1 MTNIWEQCKEELS
14 SKINS
19 HNFESWINPTE
30 FVQYENNTLQIKV
43 PNSFFIDWINEHYIE
58 LIQEILSRKTKHD
71 NNIQFVVVEKS
82 RGKGGPVSVELKG
95 GLEPP
100 VINNLKPEYTFGNF
114 VSGKSNEFALAAC
127 KAVANKPFSVYN
139 PLFIYGGVGL
149 GKTHLLHSIGNF
161 VLSQS
166 SKYKVVYV
174 SSENFVNNLI
184 TSLQKGRMDGFR
196 KKYRSLDILM
206 VDDIQF
212 IGGKERTQEEFFHTF
227 NSLFEMGRQIIIS
240 SDQYPKNIQKLEERL
255 RSRFEWGLISDIQPP
270 ELETRVAIL
279 QKKARI
285 CGHDLNQD
293 VALLL
298 AKKVRSNIRE
308 LEGIL
313 ARVIAYSSLTR
324 KPINLDLAEETL
336 SGIYSDAQKNLDIKQ
351 IQKAV
356 CDHFQIKVSD
366 MKSKKRQKFLMVPR
380 QLAIYLCRE
389 YTQISLPQIGKD
401 FGNRDHSTIL
411 HAYQKIKNDIEVNT
425 QLYNDL
431 NSIKSKLDL

>member
-1 MTNIWEQCKEELS
+1 MSNLWEQCKEKLS
-14 SKINS
+14 EKINQ
-19 HNFESWINPTE
+19 HNFDSWIKPIE
-30 FVQYENNTLQIKV
+30 YHHYENKTLQIKV
-43 PNSFFIDWINEHYIE
+43 PNSFFIDWINDHYIN
-58 LIQEILSRKTKHD
+58 LIKETLNRQTEEENI
-71 NNIQFVVVEKS
+71 IQFVVSEKS
-82 RGKGGPVSVELKG
+82 KQTI
-95 GLEPP
+95 PP
-100 VINNLKPEYTFGNF
+100 KPTKPEGKSESFSISNLRPQYNFDSF

-127 KAVANKPFSVYN
+127 RAVADQPFSVYN
-139 PLFIYGGVGL
+139 PLFLYGGVGL
-149 GKTHLLHSIGNF
+149 GKTHLLQSIGNH
-161 VLSQS
+161 VLVNS

-174 SSENFVNNLI
+174 SSENFVNDLI
-184 TSLQKGRMDGFR
+184 TSLQKGKMDAFR
-196 KKYRSLDILM
+196 RKYRSLDILM

-227 NSLFEMGRQIIIS
+227 NSLFEMGSQIIIS
-240 SDQYPKNIQKLEERL
+240 SDQYPKNIHKLEERL

-279 QKKARI
+279 QKKAKV
-285 CGHDLNQD
+285 CGQDLSQD
-293 VALLL
+293 VALFL

-324 KPINLDLAEETL
+324 RPVDVELAEETL
-336 SGIYSDAQKNLDIKQ
+336 QGIYSDAQKNLDVKQ

-356 CDHFQIKVSD
+356 CDHFQIKVAE
-366 MKSKKRQKFLMVPR
+366 MKSKKRQKSLMIPR

-411 HAYQKIKNDIEVNT
+411 HSYQKIKNEIDVNT
-425 QLYNDL
+425 RIYNDL
-431 NSIKSKLDL
+431 NAIKSKLDL